1 MCFRTNR
8 GTVFEDKVLFFLIV
22 FGQREP
28 IPSYPTETQHDDT
41 QLTPDTGCL
50 SDSWATIVEDRS

>member
-28 IPSYPTETQHDDT
+28 FPSNATETQHDDT
-41 QLTPDTGCL
+41 AP
-50 SDSWATIVEDRS
+50 ARYRMFK

>member
-22 FGQREP
+22 FGQKEP
-28 IPSYPTETQHDDT
+28 IPSNATETQHDDT
-41 QLTPDTGCL
+41 APPDTGCL
-50 SDSWATIVEDRS
+50 SDSWATIVEDHS